1 MIWGIEMDL
10 NKVLDEM
17 NRNAI
22 KLEFKI
28 SNKEDIPIGTSKFGG
43 NPDVPINFEW
53 FYYSGEDFNGVTKK
67 RPLSFLA
74 QINCEELNKYDED
87 SLLPSKGILYFFY
100 ELSTMTWGYDPKN
113 KGSAKVYYFAGDVTE
128 LIRTNFP
135 NDMEDDFKFP
145 EIQLG
150 FSKKYDL
157 PCYEEFTELYDY
169 EDWDRYDQVKSIK
182 GYMYE
187 ETISKLLGYAD
198 LIQGEML
205 LECELV
211 TNGIYCGDT
220 PDITPEELKKFKE
233 NCDEWQLLFQLDT
246 VTTNDF
252 ELMFGDCGR
261 IYYYIKKEDLKKCKF
276 DDCWLILQCG

>member
-1 MIWGIEMDL
+1 MDL
-10 NKVLDEM
+10 IKVLDEM
-17 NRNAI
+17 SKNAI

-28 SNKEDIPIGTSKFGG
+28 NNKEDIPIGTSKFGG
-43 NPDVPINFEW
+43 NPDVPKDFEW
-53 FYYSGEDFNGVTKK
+53 FYYSGEDFSGVTKK

-74 QINCEELNKYDED
+74 QINCEEINKYDED

-100 ELSTMTWGYDPKN
+100 ELSTMTWGFDPKD
-113 KGSAKVYYFAGDVTE
+113 KGSARVYYFDGDVTE
-128 LIRTNFP
+128 LMRTNYP

-169 EDWDRYDQVKSIK
+169 EDWDHYDQVKSIK
-182 GYMYE
+182 GHENE

-198 LIQGEML
+198 LIQGGML
-205 LECELV
+205 LECEQV
-211 TNGIYCGDT
+211 TNGIYCGGT
-220 PDITPEELKKFKE
+220 SEITPEELKKFKE
-233 NCDEWQLLFQLDT
+233 NCDQWQLLFQLDT
-246 VTTNDF
+246 VTTNEF

-276 DDCWLILQCG
+276 DDCWLILQCY